1 MAELPIN
8 PHLAY
13 GGTACPGR
21 LVEILDQLKEDDMAT
36 VKEITDLLNGQSHH
50 LVFGKDM
57 LLDQMKRIGAAEET
71 RAAARHKELMT
82 ALGADKDGAHK
93 H

>member
-1 MAELPIN
+1 
-8 PHLAY
+8 
-13 GGTACPGR
+13 
-21 LVEILDQLKEDDMAT
+21 MAT

-57 LLDQMKRIGAAEET
+57 LLDQMKRISAAEEK
-71 RAAARHKELMT
+71 AAEVRHKELL
-82 ALGADKDGAHK
+82 AAIGHIGSEGGGAHN